1 MRRLL
6 AVTVAVGI
14 LLLLGIG
21 CDRPA
26 SGPIRYEKTFIDT
39 FDTVVQLIA
48 YDTDEATFTK
58 KAEQIHG
65 YLRHFD
71 ALYDIYSPHTG
82 VNNLFTVNQSAGK
95 QPVKVSPEILDLL
108 EFGQRTYALSG
119 GRVNI
124 AAGAVLK
131 LWHTARTNG
140 LRTPEKAALPSEA
153 ALTEAARH
161 TDISK
166 MIIDRK
172 NSTVFLADPRMR
184 LDVGAIAKG
193 FATEQ
198 VAKMAETL
206 WDHAAISAGGNVRVI
221 GGKPD
226 GDWEIGLES
235 PFENAES
242 VLTTVLLK
250 NKSLV
255 TSGDYQRYYTV
266 NGKPYHHI
274 IDPATNYPAAYHRS
288 VTVLCADSG
297 MADALST
304 ALFLLPLAK
313 GQEMVEKLDG
323 VDALWVSADGTQTMT
338 EGFKQARK
346 QV

>member
-1 MRRLL
+1 MRRLAALIAAAGMLLL
-6 AVTVAVGI
+6 AV
-14 LLLLGIG
+14 G

-26 SGPIRYEKTFIDT
+26 SGLVRYEKTFIDT

-48 YDTDEATFTK
+48 YDTDEATFAK

-65 YLRHFD
+65 YLQHFD

-82 VNNLFTVNQSAGK
+82 INNLFTVNQAAGK

-108 EFGQRTYALSG
+108 EFGQRAYMLSG
-119 GRVNI
+119 GQVNI

-140 LRTPEKAALPSEA
+140 LNAPDKAALPSEA
-153 ALTEAARH
+153 ALTEAAAH
-161 TDISK
+161 TDITK
-166 MIIDRK
+166 LIINRE

-193 FATEQ
+193 YATEQ
-198 VAKMAETL
+198 VAKMASGL
-206 WDHAAISAGGNVRVI
+206 WDHAAISAGGNVRVV

-226 GDWEIGLES
+226 GAWEIGVES

-266 NGKPYHHI
+266 NGKRYHHI
-274 IDPATNYPAAYHRS
+274 IDPTTRYPATYHRS

-304 ALFLLPLAK
+304 ALFLLPLEK

-323 VDALWVSADGTQTMT
+323 VDALWVSADGKQTMT

-346 QV
+346 TV